1 MENIELTT
9 SRCYFSSNDEEFVG
23 FKEDVKQIIK
33 KLTRGTKEREVI
45 SIVGMAGLGKTT
57 LARKVYNNHSV
68 ADHFDVRAFCIVSQT
83 YSIRKLLFEILKQA
97 TGEKRDMIKE
107 DEDVADT
114 LRKALYCKRYLIV
127 LDDMWN
133 YEAWEDLQS
142 WFPCVETGSRI
153 MVTTCVQEVA
163 IKMSDP
169 YLLRF
174 LTDEES
180 WELLQKKVFKCEG
193 VPLEL
198 EKAGFEVARNCK
210 GLPLVI
216 VLNAGIIAQKVLSKW
231 IWPKARQMQI

>member
-23 FKEDVKQIIK
+23 FKEDVEQIIQ
-33 KLTRGTKEREVI
+33 KLTKGTKERKVI

-57 LARKVYNNHSV
+57 LARKVYNSHSI
-68 ADHFDVRAFCIVSQT
+68 ADHFDARAFCIVSQK

-114 LRKALYCKRYLIV
+114 LRKAIYCKRYLIV

-142 WFPCVETGSRI
+142 CFPCVETGSRI
-153 MVTTCVQEVA
+153 MVTTRVQEVA

-174 LTDEES
+174 LTENES
-180 WELLQKKVFKCEG
+180 WELLQKKVCLREE
-193 VPLEL
+193 VPLVIKE
-198 EKAGFEVARNCK
+198 AGFEVA
-210 GLPLVI
+210 
-216 VLNAGIIAQKVLSKW
+216 
-231 IWPKARQMQI
+231 

>member
-1 MENIELTT
+1 MQFYMEKIELTT

-23 FKEDVKQIIK
+23 FKEDVEQIIQ
-33 KLTRGTKEREVI
+33 KLTKGTKERKVI

-68 ADHFDVRAFCIVSQT
+68 ADHFDVHAFCIVSQT

-114 LRKALYCKRYLIV
+114 LRKALYGKRYLIV

-142 WFPCVETGSRI
+142 CFPCVERGSRI
-153 MVTTCVQEVA
+153 MVTTRIQEVA

-169 YLLRF
+169 HFLGF
-174 LTDEES
+174 LTEDES
-180 WELLQKKVFKCEG
+180 WELLQKKV
-193 VPLEL
+193 
-198 EKAGFEVARNCK
+198 
-210 GLPLVI
+210 GLRGTILDKI
-216 VLNAGIIAQKVLSKW
+216 VKHSLGPQDSVT
-231 IWPKARQMQI
+231 